1 MSNGQSSDDKTVIS
15 ITYLYIEKY
24 VEGRD
29 RDFGCLVGMANLKKS
44 TNKKDAKKS
53 LQQSTDENHTRTLC
67 TFVQYICVT
76 HMCAYYMYRR

>member
-29 RDFGCLVGMANLKKS
+29 RDFGCLVGLAIN
-44 TNKKDAKKS
+44 TNKKMLSVVLSAKREQKEHKKI
-53 LQQSTDENHTRTLC
+53 LQQSTDESY
-67 TFVQYICVT
+67 FVQYVCI
-76 HMCAYYMYRR
+76 AYKK